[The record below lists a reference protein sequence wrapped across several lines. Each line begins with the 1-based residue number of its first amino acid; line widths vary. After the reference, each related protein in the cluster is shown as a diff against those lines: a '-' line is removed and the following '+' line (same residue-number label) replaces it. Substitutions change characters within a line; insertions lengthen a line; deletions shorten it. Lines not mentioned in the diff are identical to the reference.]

1 MIDGSVEHSHG
12 QGDSCKMNP
21 RFNGEYQMSD
31 GEPLFNKITLE
42 TSKLPTES
50 NTNAAML
57 NEDLMTDFIKP
68 SSTNTSLANASD
80 LQTFNAPQILSQ
92 ATP

>member
-1 MIDGSVEHSHG
+1 MIDGSVEHSHE

-31 GEPLFNKITLE
+31 GETLFNKITLE

-57 NEDLMTDFIKP
+57 NEDLMTDLIKP
-68 SSTNTSLANASD
+68 SSTNTSWLTPVICK
-80 LQTFNAPQILSQ
+80 TFNAPQILSQ